1 MTPLLTGLPEVVD
14 ALVQAEKDV
23 VANVPRINSALLE
36 AEGLRYLARLFSAGA
51 LTQIEAGDPA
61 YPQLVPFVSTWIT
74 WGGTNPDSDYFYAAV
89 HPDYTYRIRGR
100 RGAVHL
106 LTFESFAGRFDDMA
120 RITACDMRL
129 DVQGG
134 PGNIAFEPDGS
145 FEIVVSAAR
154 PDGEGPDGNWLRIPD
169 VPGHLLVRYCW
180 YDWEV
185 TDRPWVT
192 IERDGAV
199 YPPELPTVEA
209 MEQRLASFA
218 GFLRQGPQMCG
229 LATEMYFNRPPGTV
243 QFPPWSLHGDDH
255 EQLSFQDQ
263 LYGQGHFALGPD
275 EAVILEVALP
285 ESPYWS
291 FNLSSPYLENTDWHL
306 RQNSINGHQAVV
318 DADGVFRAVVSAADP
333 GVPNWLDTGGQAT
346 GIIQSRF
353 LLPSAAPEVTLRTV
367 GLSEVRAALP
377 AGTPV
382 VTPGQR
388 QEAVR
393 RRVLAVQRRAQR

>member
-1 MTPLLTGLPEVVD
+1 MTLPEVVD

-23 VANVPRINSALLE
+23 VANVARIDSALLE

-89 HPDYTYRIRGR
+89 DPAHTYRLRGR

-106 LTFESFAGRFDDMA
+106 LAFETFAGRFDDMA
-120 RITACDMRL
+120 RISACDMRL
-129 DVQGG
+129 DVLGG
-134 PGNIAFEPDGS
+134 PGTITFEPDGS
-145 FEIVVSAAR
+145 FEIVLSAAKG
-154 PDGEGPDGNWLRIPD
+154 DGTGQPGNWLRIPD

-185 TDRPWVT
+185 DDRPWVT
-192 IERDGAV
+192 IERDGAT
-199 YPPELPTVEA
+199 YPPPLPTVDA
-209 MEQRLASFA
+209 MEERLGSFT
-218 GFLRQGPQMCG
+218 GFLRQGPQMCA
-229 LATEMYFNRPPGTV
+229 LAAEMYYGREPGRV
-243 QFPPWSLHGDDH
+243 QFPAWSLHGDHH

-285 ESPYWS
+285 ASPYWS
-291 FNLSSPYLENTDWHL
+291 FNLSSPFLENTDWHL

-318 DADGVFRAVVSAADP
+318 DGDGVFRAVISAADP

-346 GIIQSRF
+346 GIVQSRF
-353 LLPSAAPEVTLRTV
+353 LLPASPPEVTLRTV
-367 GLSEVRAALP
+367 PIADMRAALP

-382 VTPGQR
+382 VTPAQR
-388 QEAVR
+388 QESVR
-393 RRVLAVQRRAQR
+393 RRALAVQRRSQR